1 MKQWTQPEIL
11 DLKITL
17 TAGSFNGLVDAA
29 GSNFGRPSTKSD
41 AKHTPIPEVSF
52 TPVPSV
58 GPSAILDNM

>member
-1 MKQWTQPEIL
+1 MKQWSQPEIL

-17 TAGSFNGLVDAA
+17 TAGSFNGLV
-29 GSNFGRPSTKSD
+29 SNGFSQSKKSD
-41 AKHTPIPEVSF
+41 ASHTPIPEVTF

>member
-1 MKQWTQPEIL
+1 MKKWTQPEIL

-17 TAGSFNGLVDAA
+17 TAGSFNGLIPNAKTD
-29 GSNFGRPSTKSD
+29 FGKPSKKSD
-41 AKHTPIPEVSF
+41 AGHTPIPEVSF

>member
-1 MKQWTQPEIL
+1 MKQWSQPEIL

-17 TAGSFNGLVDAA
+17 TAGSFNGLV
-29 GSNFGRPSTKSD
+29 SNEFGQSKKSD
-41 AKHTPIPEVSF
+41 ANHTPIPEITF

>member
-1 MKQWTQPEIL
+1 MKKWTQPEIL

-17 TAGSFNGLVDAA
+17 TAGSFNGLI
-29 GSNFGRPSTKSD
+29 GSDFTQSKKSD

>member
-1 MKQWTQPEIL
+1 MKQWTQPQIV

-29 GSNFGRPSTKSD
+29 KPNFGTPSKKSD
-41 AKHTPIPEVSF
+41 ASHTPIPEVSF